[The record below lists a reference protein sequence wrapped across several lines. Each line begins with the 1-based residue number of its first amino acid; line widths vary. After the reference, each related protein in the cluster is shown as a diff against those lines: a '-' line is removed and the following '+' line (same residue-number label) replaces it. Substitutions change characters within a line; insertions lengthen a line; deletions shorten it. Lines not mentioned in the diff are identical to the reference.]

1 VPLVLIPQILLSGRV
16 VDVRTMKD
24 RPGVIHLA
32 RLTPSFGAQR
42 MMDVSYFWNQRL
54 SQPRPT
60 ATNPRAIR
68 NLTTDHNKAFTNLK
82 ESDPRYNRLQA
93 LEEQEREN
101 PALTDNAGF
110 QTEKNAL
117 SSAISADYGFK
128 ATYTQLAPGLWAIG
142 GLVAWTLLGY
152 LIAYF
157 GIRAKERG

>member
-1 VPLVLIPQILLSGRV
+1 
-16 VDVRTMKD
+16 MKD
-24 RPGVIHLA
+24 RPGVIYLA
-32 RLTPSFGAQR
+32 RMVPSFASQR

-82 ESDPRYNRLQA
+82 ESDPRYTRLQT
-93 LEEQEREN
+93 LEDRERDN
-101 PALTDNAGF
+101 PALADDADF
-110 QTEKNAL
+110 QAEKTTL
-117 SSAISADYGFK
+117 GDAISANYGFK

-142 GLVAWTLLGY
+142 GLITWTLLGY

-157 GIRAKERG
+157 GLRAKERG